1 MPSPRRE
8 KLIRVLTLAVLVL
21 AGVHCGGKAASEQQ
35 SSAPGGA
42 GGNSSSAGAAG
53 VDIPEPTLPEPN
65 VVFVNG
71 QDGGAD
77 RNATSNCIRGLQ
89 GFSAQAADMA
99 IRFEGV
105 VGRPGDYEGDSVQ
118 VLWLDARRPSGEAY
132 RASVGLP
139 DSGGSISLHV
149 EQVEP
154 RFRGSLEAVLP
165 AEDDPTLVPLKLSL
179 TFDIDPLAGCP

>member
-8 KLIRVLTLAVLVL
+8 KLIRVLTLAVLIL
-21 AGVHCGGKAASEQQ
+21 AVVRCGGKAASQEQ
-35 SSAPGGA
+35 SSAAGGA
-42 GGNSSSAGAAG
+42 GGSASSAGAAG
-53 VDIPEPTLPEPN
+53 VDSLEPTLPEPN

-71 QDGGAD
+71 EDGGVD
-77 RNATSNCIRGLQ
+77 RNAMSNCLRGLQ

-105 VGRPGDYEGDSVQ
+105 VGKPGDYEGDSVH
-118 VLWLDARRPSGEAY
+118 VLWLDVRRPSGEAY

-139 DSGGSISLHV
+139 ESGGSISLHV

-165 AEDDPTLVPLKLSL
+165 AEDDPTLMPLKLSL